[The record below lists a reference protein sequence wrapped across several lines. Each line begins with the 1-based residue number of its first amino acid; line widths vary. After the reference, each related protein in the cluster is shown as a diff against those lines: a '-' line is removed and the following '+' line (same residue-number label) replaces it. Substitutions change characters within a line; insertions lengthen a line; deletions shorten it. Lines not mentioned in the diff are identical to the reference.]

1 MISPRK
7 LLPYLLALG
16 LSAFVCLTDAALPPV
31 QAQQIDADGTETAP
45 AKLDINTATPEQLKS
60 LGLGDNYVHRV
71 IAGRPYTAKNQLVS
85 RGVLPQDAYEPIKE
99 RLVAH
104 HSQQQ

>member
-31 QAQQIDADGTETAP
+31 QAQQIDVDGTEVVP

-60 LGLGDNYVHRV
+60 LGLGDNYVRRV
-71 IAGRPYTAKNQLVS
+71 IMGRPYTAKNQLVS

-104 HSQQQ
+104 HSTQQ